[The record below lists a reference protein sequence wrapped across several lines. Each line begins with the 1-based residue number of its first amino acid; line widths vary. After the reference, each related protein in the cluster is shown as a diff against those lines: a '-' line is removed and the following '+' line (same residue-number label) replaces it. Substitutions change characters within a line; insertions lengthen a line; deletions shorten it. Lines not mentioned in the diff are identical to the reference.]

1 MTDDNKSPQLPPRAG
16 DEENPDDNEVVR
28 ASRVAKSFDKSLDKS
43 LDLKRGLGWKTAAGI
58 GIGSGAVIAA
68 LLYARS
74 NRK

>member
-1 MTDDNKSPQLPPRAG
+1 VTDDNKRPQLPPKTG

-28 ASRVAKSFDKSLDKS
+28 ASRVAKSFDKSLD
-43 LDLKRGLGWKTAAGI
+43 LRRGLGWKTAAGI

-74 NRK
+74 NSK